1 MDLTR
6 GFTKGFPLC
15 DSFDFWNFQLL
26 LSEAEIRDLLV
37 GSVDFEFVILDDH
50 FSKLYLVETSKH
62 IILHSK

>member
-6 GFTKGFPLC
+6 GFTKGFLLC

-37 GSVDFEFVILDDH
+37 GSVDFQFVILDDH
-50 FSKLYLVETSKH
+50 FLKLYLVETSKH
-62 IILHSK
+62 VNFHSK

>member
-6 GFTKGFPLC
+6 GFIKGFLLC

-37 GSVDFEFVILDDH
+37 GSVDFQFVILDDH
-50 FSKLYLVETSKH
+50 FLKLYLVETSKH
-62 IILHSK
+62 VNFHSK